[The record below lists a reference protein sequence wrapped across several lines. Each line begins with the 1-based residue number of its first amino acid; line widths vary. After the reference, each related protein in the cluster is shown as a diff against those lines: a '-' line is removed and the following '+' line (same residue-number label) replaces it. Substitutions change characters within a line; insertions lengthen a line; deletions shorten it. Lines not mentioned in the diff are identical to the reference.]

1 MMRKIL
7 FVGLFGVVSAAAVW
21 GQCTTTNITGN
32 LSPANGD
39 TLSGIYNITG
49 NFTIGPGITVHVR
62 PFSQNSC
69 GSLEIY
75 AGGNIFIAGTINA
88 NGAGNVGGAAG
99 AAGLANNINNIE
111 QCSAPT
117 DQCADIFPFGGG
129 AGGNAFGSGAG
140 FGGIVGQNGSGR
152 KDRCLNFGDEGGRV
166 GGAGGAGAGAGG
178 TYGVQTLPECQNG
191 SGAHHVHL
199 RCWLY
204 FDCDRCRNWQRRRFG
219 RNRFWYCKW
228 PRHRLGCGWRWR
240 RRGRTR
246 QNGRRTGGAEGC
258 PQPFA
263 LRSLKRWRISRKKQ
277 RLGGWIQQGAEPP
290 FPGLAVKIPDETKQL
305 IS

>member
-7 FVGLFGVVSAAAVW
+7 IVGLFWIVSAAAVW

-117 DQCADIFPFGGG
+117 DQCADIFPFGG
-129 AGGNAFGSGAG
+129 
-140 FGGIVGQNGSGR
+140 
-152 KDRCLNFGDEGGRV
+152 
-166 GGAGGAGAGAGG
+166 
-178 TYGVQTLPECQNG
+178 
-191 SGAHHVHL
+191 
-199 RCWLY
+199 
-204 FDCDRCRNWQRRRFG
+204 
-219 RNRFWYCKW
+219 
-228 PRHRLGCGWRWR
+228 
-240 RRGRTR
+240 
-246 QNGRRTGGAEGC
+246 
-258 PQPFA
+258 
-263 LRSLKRWRISRKKQ
+263 
-277 RLGGWIQQGAEPP
+277 
-290 FPGLAVKIPDETKQL
+290 AVFCTD
-305 IS
+305 